1 MIKNIDKKWL
11 IKPKKYE
18 DLIAQILFSR
28 GVIDDFNPEKI
39 KQFLNPDFDLDFFD
53 PFLLNDFQKAFDRI
67 LLAIEKKE
75 KIGIFADYD
84 ADGIPGAALL
94 YRTLQKFNITPIV
107 YIPTRQAGYGFNQ
120 SGINFLIS
128 EKVSLII
135 SVDLGIREFEMSK
148 YLADQKID
156 LIITDHHN
164 PDEKLPKALAV
175 VNPKIKN
182 SKYPFRELSGA
193 GVVFKFVQALH
204 KKFPKIIDEKF
215 LKWNL
220 DLVAISTISDVVP
233 LVSENRTIAK
243 FGLKVL
249 QKSRN
254 LGIKSIILQSKI
266 NPETLNSGTVGF
278 QIGPRINA
286 PGRIDHATYAF
297 EALITDDIYE
307 AQKLTTILN
316 QKNEERQM
324 AMEIIDEKSSKKID
338 KEKLYL
344 KKIIIL
350 SDDDWSK
357 GVIGPAAS
365 RLVEKYSRPV
375 ILFKKDKDFFVGS
388 ARSFSDFDIYS
399 AIKNN
404 SKFLETFGGHLG
416 ACGLKVK
423 KENYEKFKNAI
434 ENYCQKNISDQDLI
448 PKIEVDAVV
457 SADSINLNVVK
468 ELKKLEPFGMGNP
481 RPNII
486 IKNLVLENKRSIGG
500 DGQHMQFYFKAKYKS
515 FKAVIFNVSDNHAK
529 IELGKKYDVVIF
541 PEENYWNGKTSIDLK
556 IIDLKESDDE
566 EKSKK

>member
-1 MIKNIDKKWL
+1 MEKKW
-11 IKPKKYE
+11 IVKTKKYE

-28 GVIDDFNPEKI
+28 GVIDDFNQDKI
-39 KQFLNPDFDLDFFD
+39 NKFLNPDFDLDFFD

-67 LLAIEKKE
+67 LLAIKNNE

-94 YRTLQKFNITPIV
+94 YRTLEKFNIKPIV

-120 SGINFLIS
+120 SGIDYLVS

-135 SVDLGIREFEMSK
+135 SIDLGIREFQMSEHLFNK
-148 YLADQKID
+148 KID

-182 SKYPFRELSGA
+182 SKYPFCELSGA

-204 KKFPKIIDEKF
+204 KQFPKIIDEKF

-233 LVSENRTIAK
+233 LISENRTIAK

-254 LGIKSIILQSKI
+254 LGVKSIIELSKI
-266 NPETLNSGTVGF
+266 NPETINSGTVGF

-297 EALITDDIYE
+297 EALITEDLYE
-307 AQKLTTILN
+307 AQKLAAVLN
-316 QKNEERQM
+316 QKNEERQY
-324 AMEIIDEKSSKKID
+324 AMEIINEKSSKKID
-338 KEKLYL
+338 REKLYL

-350 SDDDWSK
+350 SGSDWSK

-375 ILFKKDKDFFVGS
+375 ILFKEDKDFFVGS
-388 ARSFSDFDIYS
+388 ARSFGDFDIYS
-399 AIKNN
+399 VIKNS
-404 SKFLETFGGHLG
+404 SKFLETFGGHRG

-423 KENYEKFKNAI
+423 SENYEKFKKSI
-434 ENYCQKNISDQDLI
+434 ENYCQKNISDEDLI
-448 PKIEVDAVV
+448 PKIEIDAVV
-457 SADSINLNVVK
+457 DADSINLNIVK

-486 IKNLVLENKRSIGG
+486 IKNLILDNKRKVGS
-500 DGQHMQFYFKAKYKS
+500 DSQHMQFYFKSKYKS
-515 FKAVIFNVSDNHAK
+515 FKAIVFNVSDDHANLE
-529 IELGKKYDVVIF
+529 INKKYDVVIF

-566 EKSKK
+566 KKPKK